1 MTDGHLSSC
10 RDGRTAET
18 RRRARRRCQ
27 PHPAGGRRDEL
38 LEAAEELIV
47 ERGLSALT
55 VDDVTSRAGVAKG
68 TFYLHFSSKGELLS
82 ALRARYAAAICAE
95 QERALAT
102 LAPGDHAGR
111 IDRWVA
117 EAIGAHLEH
126 ERLHDA
132 LFHHDLPAVAVSTGV
147 AVENPQ
153 LTLLENLLRA
163 GRDDGSLA
171 LEEVDVTAAL
181 LYGAMHAAVDLLLG
195 DGGGA
200 AERPA
205 PDRIVAAT
213 QRFARGAIGVR

>member
-1 MTDGHLSSC
+1 M
-10 RDGRTAET
+10 
-18 RRRARRRCQ
+18 
-27 PHPAGGRRDEL
+27 
-38 LEAAEELIV
+38 
-47 ERGLSALT
+47 
-55 VDDVTSRAGVAKG
+55 
-68 TFYLHFSSKGELLS
+68 
-82 ALRARYAAAICAE
+82 
-95 QERALAT
+95 
-102 LAPGDHAGR
+102 
-111 IDRWVA
+111 A

-163 GRDDGSLA
+163 GRDDGSFA

-200 AERPA
+200 ADASGASTPRDPA
-205 PDRIVAAT
+205 RIVAAT
-213 QRFARGAIGVR
+213 QRFARGAAGLR